1 MKKPYLQKIQTGCF
15 LQLKLSKFSQLKSR
29 IKKNEGYS
37 NQIYYDQVGKPT
49 IGFGHLIK
57 KREKFLHQKKYSK
70 KYLNKIFDNDFSA
83 ALSDFNKSYKAK
95 GLSKNSQEVLLEMI
109 FQLGI
114 KNCLKFKKF
123 NKSLKKKLLHM
134 AALEML
140 NSHWYAQTPKRVEK
154 LMAYAQKK
162 PEDYTKEEM
171 RKLIEKEEKEVI
183 TTLTATVGMGA
194 VLTMLGIPKL
204 L

>member
-70 KYLNKIFDNDFSA
+70 KYLNQLFENDFSL
-83 ALSDFNKSYKAK
+83 ALRGFNKNYKAK

-123 NKSLKKKLLHM
+123 NKSLKKKLPHM

-140 NSHWYAQTPKRVEK
+140 NSRWYAQTPKRVEK
-154 LMAYAQKK
+154 LI
-162 PEDYTKEEM
+162 D
-171 RKLIEKEEKEVI
+171 
-183 TTLTATVGMGA
+183 
-194 VLTMLGIPKL
+194 L
-204 L
+204 LLEYKNVK

>member
-37 NQIYYDQVGKPT
+37 NQIYYDQMGKPT

-70 KYLNKIFDNDFSA
+70 KYLNKLFENDFGSV
-83 ALSDFNKSYKAK
+83 LSNFNKNYKAK
-95 GLSKNSQEVLLEMI
+95 GLSKNSKEVLIEMI

-123 NKSLKKKLLHM
+123 NQSLKKKLPHM

-140 NSHWYAQTPKRVEK
+140 NSRWHTQTPKRVE
-154 LMAYAQKK
+154 
-162 PEDYTKEEM
+162 
-171 RKLIEKEEKEVI
+171 RLINI
-183 TTLTATVGMGA
+183 
-194 VLTMLGIPKL
+194 L
-204 L
+204 LE

>member
-1 MKKPYLQKIQTGCF
+1 MKKTYLQKIQTGCF

-37 NQIYYDQVGKPT
+37 NQTYYDQVGKLT

-70 KYLNKIFDNDFSA
+70 KYLNKIFENDFNL
-83 ALSDFNKSYKAK
+83 ALNNLINNYNVRN
-95 GLSKNSQEVLLEMI
+95 LSQNSQEVLLEMI

-123 NKSLKKKLLHM
+123 NKSLNNKLPHM

-140 NSHWYAQTPKRVEK
+140 NSRWYAQTPKRVEK
-154 LMAYAQKK
+154 LIDLLLEQKNVK
-162 PEDYTKEEM
+162 Q
-171 RKLIEKEEKEVI
+171 RRQ
-183 TTLTATVGMGA
+183 
-194 VLTMLGIPKL
+194 
-204 L
+204 

>member
-70 KYLNKIFDNDFSA
+70 KYLNNLFENDFSS
-83 ALSDFNKSYKAK
+83 ALSDFNKSYKEKVKYYEVVASQSNSISNSYK
-95 GLSKNSQEVLLEMI
+95 YNRELVESLTGLKDAQLTDFMEYLNLDNSFISKASEYEI
-109 FQLGI
+109 AARIRDKI
-114 KNCLKFKKF
+114 KEIN
-123 NKSLKKKLLHM
+123 N
-134 AALEML
+134 
-140 NSHWYAQTPKRVEK
+140 
-154 LMAYAQKK
+154 
-162 PEDYTKEEM
+162 
-171 RKLIEKEEKEVI
+171 
-183 TTLTATVGMGA
+183 
-194 VLTMLGIPKL
+194 
-204 L
+204 

>member
-1 MKKPYLQKIQTGCF
+1 MKKRYLQKIQTGYF
-15 LQLKLSKFSQLKSR
+15 HQLKLSKFSQLKSR

-57 KREKFLHQKKYSK
+57 KGEKFLHQKKYSK
-70 KYLNKIFDNDFSA
+70 KYLNNLFENDFGS
-83 ALSDFNKSYKAK
+83 ALSDFYKSYKVR

-114 KNCLKFKKF
+114 RNCLKFKKF

-140 NSHWYAQTPKRVEK
+140 NSRWYAQTPERVEK
-154 LMAYAQKK
+154 LI
-162 PEDYTKEEM
+162 D
-171 RKLIEKEEKEVI
+171 
-183 TTLTATVGMGA
+183 
-194 VLTMLGIPKL
+194 L
-204 L
+204 LLEYKNVKQTR

>member
-1 MKKPYLQKIQTGCF
+1 M
-15 LQLKLSKFSQLKSR
+15 SKFSQLKSR

-37 NQIYYDQVGKPT
+37 NQIYYDQVGQPT

-57 KREKFLHQKKYSK
+57 KKEKFLHQKKYSK
-70 KYLNKIFDNDFSA
+70 KYLKKIFENDFSS

-95 GLSKNSQEVLLEMI
+95 GFSKNSQEVLIEMI

-123 NKSLKKKLLHM
+123 NKLLKKKLPYM

-140 NSHWYAQTPKRVEK
+140 NSCWYDQTPKRVEK
-154 LMAYAQKK
+154 LI
-162 PEDYTKEEM
+162 D
-171 RKLIEKEEKEVI
+171 
-183 TTLTATVGMGA
+183 
-194 VLTMLGIPKL
+194 L
-204 L
+204 LLEYKNAKQRWQ

>member
-1 MKKPYLQKIQTGCF
+1 MKKPYPQKIQIGYF

-37 NQIYYDQVGKPT
+37 NQTYYDQVGKLT

-70 KYLNKIFDNDFSA
+70 KYLNNIFENDFSS
-83 ALSDFNKSYKAK
+83 ALGDFNKIYKTK

-123 NKSLKKKLLHM
+123 NKSLKRKLPYM

-140 NSHWYAQTPKRVEK
+140 NSRWYVQTPKRVEK
-154 LMAYAQKK
+154 LV
-162 PEDYTKEEM
+162 D
-171 RKLIEKEEKEVI
+171 
-183 TTLTATVGMGA
+183 
-194 VLTMLGIPKL
+194 L
-204 L
+204 LLEYKNVK

>member
-1 MKKPYLQKIQTGCF
+1 M
-15 LQLKLSKFSQLKSR
+15 SKFSQIKFR

-37 NQIYYDQVGKPT
+37 NQIYYDQAGKPT

-70 KYLNKIFDNDFSA
+70 KYLNKLFENDFSS
-83 ALSDFNKSYKAK
+83 ALSDFNKSYKVR
-95 GLSKNSQEVLLEMI
+95 GLSKNSQEILLEMI

-123 NKSLKKKLLHM
+123 NKSLKKKLPHM

-154 LMAYAQKK
+154 L
-162 PEDYTKEEM
+162 
-171 RKLIEKEEKEVI
+171 IH
-183 TTLTATVGMGA
+183 
-194 VLTMLGIPKL
+194 L
-204 L
+204 LLEYKNVKQRR

>member
-1 MKKPYLQKIQTGCF
+1 MKKPYLQKIKTGYF
-15 LQLKLSKFSQLKSR
+15 LQLKLSKFFQLKYR

-70 KYLNKIFDNDFSA
+70 KHLNNLFENDFSS
-83 ALSDFNKSYKAK
+83 ALNDFYKNYKVK
-95 GLSKNSQEVLLEMI
+95 GLSKSSQEVLLEMI

-114 KNCLKFKKF
+114 RNCLKFKKF
-123 NKSLKKKLLHM
+123 NKSLKRKLPYM

-140 NSHWYAQTPKRVEK
+140 NSDWYAQTPKRVEK
-154 LMAYAQKK
+154 LV
-162 PEDYTKEEM
+162 D
-171 RKLIEKEEKEVI
+171 
-183 TTLTATVGMGA
+183 
-194 VLTMLGIPKL
+194 L
-204 L
+204 LLEYKNVKQRR

>member
-15 LQLKLSKFSQLKSR
+15 LQLKLSKFSKLKSR

-37 NQIYYDQVGKPT
+37 NQIYCDQLGKPT

-57 KREKFLHQKKYSK
+57 RKEKFLSKKKYSK
-70 KYLNKIFDNDFSA
+70 KHLNKIFENDFGS
-83 ALSDFNKSYKAK
+83 ALSNFNKNYKAK
-95 GLSKNSQEVLLEMI
+95 DLSKNSKEVLIEMI

-123 NKSLKKKLLHM
+123 NQSLKKKLPHM

-140 NSHWYAQTPKRVEK
+140 NSRWYTQTPKRVE
-154 LMAYAQKK
+154 
-162 PEDYTKEEM
+162 
-171 RKLIEKEEKEVI
+171 RLIN
-183 TTLTATVGMGA
+183 
-194 VLTMLGIPKL
+194 L
-204 L
+204 LLE

>member
-57 KREKFLHQKKYSK
+57 KREKFIHQKKYSK
-70 KYLNKIFDNDFSA
+70 KYLNKIFNNDFSS

-95 GLSKNSQEVLLEMI
+95 DLSKNSQEVLLEMI

-114 KNCLKFKKF
+114 KNCLKFKRF
-123 NKSLKKKLLHM
+123 NQSLRKKLLHI

-140 NSHWYAQTPKRVEK
+140 NSRWYVQTPKRVEK
-154 LMAYAQKK
+154 LI
-162 PEDYTKEEM
+162 D
-171 RKLIEKEEKEVI
+171 
-183 TTLTATVGMGA
+183 
-194 VLTMLGIPKL
+194 L
-204 L
+204 LLEYKDAKQRR

>member
-29 IKKNEGYS
+29 IKKNEGYN
-37 NQIYYDQVGKPT
+37 NQVYYDQMEKPT

-57 KREKFLHQKKYSK
+57 KKEKFLHQKKYSK
-70 KYLNKIFDNDFSA
+70 KYLNKLFENDFSSA
-83 ALSDFNKSYKAK
+83 FNDFNKNYKAK

-123 NKSLKKKLLHM
+123 NKLLKKKLPYM

-140 NSHWYAQTPKRVEK
+140 NSCWYAQTPKRVEK
-154 LMAYAQKK
+154 LI
-162 PEDYTKEEM
+162 D
-171 RKLIEKEEKEVI
+171 
-183 TTLTATVGMGA
+183 
-194 VLTMLGIPKL
+194 L
-204 L
+204 LLEYKNVKQRR

>member
-1 MKKPYLQKIQTGCF
+1 
-15 LQLKLSKFSQLKSR
+15 LSKFSHLKSR
-29 IKKNEGYS
+29 IKKNEGYN

-70 KYLNKIFDNDFSA
+70 KYLNKLFEDDFSSV
-83 ALSDFNKSYKAK
+83 LSKFNKSYKVK
-95 GLSKNSQEVLLEMI
+95 GLSKNSQEVILEMI

-123 NKSLKKKLLHM
+123 NKSLKKKLPYM

-140 NSHWYAQTPKRVEK
+140 NSHWYVQTPKRVEK
-154 LMAYAQKK
+154 LI
-162 PEDYTKEEM
+162 D
-171 RKLIEKEEKEVI
+171 
-183 TTLTATVGMGA
+183 
-194 VLTMLGIPKL
+194 L
-204 L
+204 LLEYKNVKQRR